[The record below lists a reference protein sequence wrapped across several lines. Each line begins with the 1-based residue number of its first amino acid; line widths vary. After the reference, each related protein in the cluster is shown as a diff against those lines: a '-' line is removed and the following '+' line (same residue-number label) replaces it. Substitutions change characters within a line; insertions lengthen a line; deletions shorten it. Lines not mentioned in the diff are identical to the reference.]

1 MAYRVPNIE
10 PIDLQPRVAI
20 GVSLPFN
27 GSTGFNS
34 NYTTA
39 EQLKT
44 NILSFL
50 LTNRGERLFQPT
62 FGASLRN
69 FLFEQ
74 IADNTLDELREI
86 FNSKIEQQFPR
97 VRIFNTEIDADRDI
111 NTINISFTYRVT
123 QTDIE
128 DDISINFS

>member
-1 MAYRVPNIE
+1 MAFRVSNIE

-20 GVSLPFN
+20 GISLPFN

-34 NYTTA
+34 TYTTA
-39 EQLKT
+39 DQLKT

-50 LTNRGERLFQPT
+50 LTNRGERLFQPS

-69 FLFEQ
+69 FIFEQ
-74 IADNTLDELREI
+74 IAVNTIEDLREI
-86 FNSKIEQQFPR
+86 FNAKIEQQFPR
-97 VRIFNTEIDADRDI
+97 VRVFDTVINSDPDR

-123 QTDIE
+123 QTNIE
-128 DDISINFS
+128 DNISITFE

>member
-1 MAYRVPNIE
+1 MAFRVSNIE

-27 GSTGFNS
+27 GPTGFNS
-34 NYTTA
+34 TYTTA
-39 EQLKT
+39 DQLKT

-74 IADNTLDELREI
+74 ISINTLDDLREI

-97 VRIFNTEIDADRDI
+97 VRVFDTEIDADPDR

-128 DDISINFS
+128 DDISITFS

>member
-20 GVSLPFN
+20 GISLPFN
-27 GSTGFNS
+27 GPTGFNS
-34 NYTTA
+34 TYTTA
-39 EQLKT
+39 DQLKT

-74 IADNTLDELREI
+74 ISINTLDDLREI

-97 VRIFNTEIDADRDI
+97 VRVFDTEINADPDV

-128 DDISINFS
+128 DEISINFS

>member
-10 PIDLQPRVAI
+10 PIDLQSRVAI

-34 NYTTA
+34 TYTTA
-39 EQLKT
+39 EQLHA

-62 FGASLRN
+62 FGANLRE
-69 FLFEQ
+69 FIFEQ
-74 IADNTLDELREI
+74 ISINTLDDLNEISDRFFLRSRR
-86 FNSKIEQQFPR
+86 FG
-97 VRIFNTEIDADRDI
+97 A
-111 NTINISFTYRVT
+111 
-123 QTDIE
+123 
-128 DDISINFS
+128 

>member
-1 MAYRVPNIE
+1 MAFRVSNIE

-20 GVSLPFN
+20 GISLPFN

-34 NYTTA
+34 TYTTA
-39 EQLKT
+39 DQLKT

-69 FLFEQ
+69 FIFEQ
-74 IADNTLDELREI
+74 IAVNTIEDLREI
-86 FNSKIEQQFPR
+86 FNAKIEQQFPR
-97 VRIFNTEIDADRDI
+97 VRVFDTVINADPDR

-123 QTDIE
+123 QTNIE
-128 DDISINFS
+128 DNISITFE

>member
-20 GVSLPFN
+20 GISLPFN

-34 NYTTA
+34 TYTTA
-39 EQLKT
+39 DQLHT

-62 FGASLRN
+62 FGANLRS
-69 FLFEQ
+69 FIFEQ
-74 IADNTLDELREI
+74 ISTNTLDDLREI
-86 FNSKIEQQFPR
+86 IKSKIEQQFPR
-97 VRIFNTEIDADRDI
+97 VRVFDIEIDANPDVNAI
-111 NTINISFTYRVT
+111 SISFTYRVT

-128 DDISINFS
+128 DNISITFE

>member
-1 MAYRVPNIE
+1 MAFRVSNIE
-10 PIDLQPRVAI
+10 PVDLQPRVAI

-34 NYTTA
+34 TYTTA
-39 EQLKT
+39 DQLKT

-69 FLFEQ
+69 FIFEQ
-74 IADNTLDELREI
+74 IAVNTIEDLREI
-86 FNSKIEQQFPR
+86 FNTKIEQQFPR
-97 VRIFNTEIDADRDI
+97 VRVFDTVINSDPDR

-123 QTDIE
+123 QTNIE
-128 DDISINFS
+128 DNISITFE

>member
-1 MAYRVPNIE
+1 MAFRVSNIE

-20 GVSLPFN
+20 GISLPFN

-34 NYTTA
+34 TYTTA
-39 EQLKT
+39 DQLKT

-50 LTNRGERLFQPT
+50 LTNRGERLFQPS

-69 FLFEQ
+69 FIFEQ
-74 IADNTLDELREI
+74 IAVNTIEDLREI
-86 FNSKIEQQFPR
+86 FNAKIEQQFPR
-97 VRIFNTEIDADRDI
+97 VRVFDTVINADPDR

-123 QTDIE
+123 QTNIE
-128 DDISINFS
+128 DNISITFE

>member
-1 MAYRVPNIE
+1 MAFRVSNNE

-20 GVSLPFN
+20 GISLPFN

-34 NYTTA
+34 TYVTA
-39 EQLKT
+39 DQLKT

-69 FLFEQ
+69 FIFEQ
-74 IADNTLDELREI
+74 IAVNTIEDLREI
-86 FNSKIEQQFPR
+86 FNAKIEQQFPR
-97 VRIFNTEIDADRDI
+97 VRVFDTVINADPDR

-123 QTDIE
+123 QTNIE
-128 DDISINFS
+128 DNISITFE

>member
-10 PIDLQPRVAI
+10 PIDLQSRVAI

-34 NYTTA
+34 TYTTV
-39 EQLKT
+39 EQLHA

-62 FGASLRN
+62 FGANLRE
-69 FLFEQ
+69 FIFEQ
-74 IADNTLDELREI
+74 ISINTLDDLNEI
-86 FNSKIEQQFPR
+86 LKSRIEQQFPR
-97 VRIFNTEIDADRDI
+97 VRVFDIEIDADPDV
-111 NTINISFTYRVT
+111 NTINVSFTYRVT

>member
-27 GSTGFNS
+27 GPTGFNS
-34 NYTTA
+34 TYTTA
-39 EQLKT
+39 EQLHA

-62 FGASLRN
+62 FGANLRN
-69 FLFEQ
+69 FIFEQ
-74 IADNTLDELREI
+74 ISTNTLDDLNEI
-86 FNSKIEQQFPR
+86 LKSRIEQQFPR
-97 VRIFNTEIDADRDI
+97 VRVFDIEIDADPDV
-111 NTINISFTYRVT
+111 NTINVSFTYRVT

>member
-10 PIDLQPRVAI
+10 PIDLQPRVAV

-27 GSTGFNS
+27 GTTGFNS
-34 NYTTA
+34 TYTTA

-50 LTNRGERLFQPT
+50 LTNRKERLFQPT
-62 FGASLRN
+62 FGANLRE
-69 FLFEQ
+69 FIFEQ
-74 IADNTLDELREI
+74 ISTNTIDDLREI
-86 FNSKIEQQFPR
+86 FTSRIEQQFPR
-97 VRIFNTEIDADRDI
+97 VRVFDIEIDTNPDV
-111 NTINISFTYRVT
+111 NTINISFTYRVI

-128 DDISINFS
+128 DQISLTFE